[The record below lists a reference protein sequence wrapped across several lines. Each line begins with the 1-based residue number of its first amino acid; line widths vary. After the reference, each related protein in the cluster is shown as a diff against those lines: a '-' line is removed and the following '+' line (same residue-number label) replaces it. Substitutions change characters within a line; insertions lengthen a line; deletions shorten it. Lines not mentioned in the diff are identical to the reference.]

1 MAVHQTYDHRPRE
14 GPVGVLQFVPENTA
28 PKKISVI
35 QFSML
40 DGVDMA
46 KLAETPIIN
55 RELYKHPTKEPMEY
69 GPLDPHMGTS
79 NKKADCATCGEKLE
93 GCPGHFGSIKLS
105 LPVFH
110 IGYAKA
116 IQATLRMICKSCSKV
131 LLDPA
136 TKKVMRRRVRN
147 KLMDGNQRKDLQ
159 AKIIK
164 LCQATPICP
173 YCGDHNGDVKKI
185 GPLKFVHKKFKLKA
199 SDIAKGEWE
208 ATFETAISY
217 TPEISQHLKNCGEDM
232 HPQHVRQLF
241 SRVPPEDCELLGMS
255 HKFSRPE
262 WMVMSHL
269 LVPPCAIRPSVMM
282 DAQGGSNE
290 DDLTMKLQEIIW
302 VSELIGQDLEKGTPV
317 TQIMD
322 RWDVLQLQ
330 VALYINSEFPGIPLS
345 VQTKKPIRGICQRLK
360 GKQGRFRGNLSGKR
374 VDFTSRTV
382 ISPDPNLRID
392 EVGVPVDVAST
403 LTYPERVNKYNI
415 ESMRKLVINGP
426 TTHPG
431 ALSIVHGSDG
441 SRRLLK
447 YGDRTKHASE
457 LHIGDIVERHL
468 RDGDVVL
475 FNRQPSLHRISIM
488 AHRARVMPWKTFR
501 FNECACTPYNA
512 DFDGDEMNLHLPQN
526 EEARAEART
535 LLGVNLNLAV
545 PKSGELLISATQ
557 DFLTASFIITFKDS
571 FYTRSEFCQIL
582 AGCLDDDTF
591 VEMPEPAILKPIA
604 LYTGKQIFTA
614 LLQPNKKEKVNA
626 NLELKL
632 ALFDGKGGSEP
643 VMTPNDSYLYILNGY
658 FVAGRLDKAA
668 LGGGKVTLFAHLL
681 KYFSPSVAADR
692 MSKVAKMC
700 ARFMGNQGFSI
711 GISDVTPSP
720 QLTQKKQVL
729 VSTADAA
736 CAGFIAQFRNG
747 ELNMEAG
754 ASPEQTV
761 ESLLERT
768 LSAVRDAAG
777 KLCIDEL
784 SMAEKWNA
792 PLMMAQ
798 CGSKGSKINI
808 AQMIACVGQQTV
820 SGSRV
825 PNGFINRSLPH
836 FELGAKDPAAKGFV
850 QNSFFTGLTP
860 TEFFF
865 HTQGGRE
872 GLIDTAVKTAE
883 TGYMQRRLM
892 KALEDLTVQYD
903 GTVRSTG
910 GNVVQFRYGDDGVE
924 PTLTES
930 DSAAFDLGSQWTHCV
945 LTHIGGM
952 TRCLRPFEIFRTVD
966 IALNSREFQRF
977 TDKFRQDVR
986 EFFDS
991 FSLTASETGSAK
1003 PPGVINRLALLR
1015 KKLFLAGFQ
1024 SENDTT
1030 PPALPDDLNLQPK
1043 LTVEERES
1051 LVDRLMG
1058 ISKEALDMFFKRII
1072 SKMEEAQAE
1081 PGTAVGALAAQS
1093 IGEPCTQMTLK
1104 TFHFAGVASMNITQG
1119 VPRIREIINA
1129 TKAISTPLIEVKL
1142 ENPNSKDFA
1151 KAVKG
1156 RIESS
1161 TISDVCEYIKEVYE
1175 PGRCCILI
1183 KLDMERLANM
1193 KVRCSGHDVAR
1204 AIILHKKLKLKPEQV
1219 SVADGGEKVVINP
1232 PESITKRGKEAQ
1244 LKANVYFSLQFI
1256 KAQLPKIPVTG
1267 LTSIKRAVIQETK
1280 AATPGGPN
1288 SYAIFV
1294 EGNDVLGVMAQKGVK
1309 PDVTKS
1315 NHLLQIQS
1323 SLGIEAARRAI
1334 IDEILTTMRSHGV
1347 RVDPRHLN
1355 LLADCMTSKGEILGI
1370 TRFGISKMNDSALM
1384 LASFEKTTD
1393 YLFDAGQRALAEKI
1407 AGVSECIIMGRPIPL
1422 GTGLFKLLHQSE
1434 FLTAKGVTLEGHKT
1448 IFERFRASKPS
1459 AQTQSTTEAVE
1470 ATNALEAAH

>member
-1 MAVHQTYDHRPRE
+1 MSVHQTYDHRPRE
-14 GPVGVLQFVPENTA
+14 GPVGVHQFVPENTA

-35 QFSML
+35 QFSLL
-40 DGVDMA
+40 DGQEMA

-55 RELYKHPTKEPMEY
+55 RELYKHPTKDPMEY
-69 GPLDPHMGTS
+69 GPLDPHLGTS
-79 NKKADCATCGEKLE
+79 NKKADCLTCGEKLE
-93 GCPGHFGSIKLS
+93 GCPGHFGSLKLS

-110 IGYAKA
+110 IGYVKQ
-116 IQATLRMICKSCSKV
+116 IQATLRMICKTCSRV
-131 LLDPA
+131 LLEPEE
-136 TKKVMRRRVRN
+136 KKKLRRKVRSKN
-147 KLMDGNQRKDLQ
+147 TDSTQRKDLQ
-159 AKIIK
+159 AKMIK
-164 LCQATPICP
+164 SCQSKTTCP
-173 YCGDHNGDVKKI
+173 YCGDYNGEIKKL
-185 GPLKFVHKKFKLKA
+185 GPLKFLHKKFKLKA
-199 SDIAKGEWE
+199 ADFARQEWE
-208 ATFETAISY
+208 ATFENAVSY
-217 TPEISQHLKNCGEDM
+217 TPEISQHLKNVGEDM

-241 SRVPPEDCELLGMS
+241 TRIPPDDCEFLGMS
-255 HKFSRPE
+255 HKFARPE
-262 WMVMSHL
+262 WMVMTHL

-290 DDLTMKLQEIIW
+290 DDLTMKLTEIIW
-302 VSELIGQDLEKGTPV
+302 VSDLIGGDLERGTLV
-317 TQIMD
+317 SQIMD

-345 VQTKKPIRGICQRLK
+345 VQSKKPIRGICQRLK

-374 VDFTSRTV
+374 VDFTARTV

-403 LTYPERVNKYNI
+403 LTYPEKVNKYNI
-415 ESMRKLVINGP
+415 EAMRKLVQNGP
-426 TTHPG
+426 GIHPG
-431 ALSIVHGSDG
+431 AITIVHGTDG
-441 SRRLLK
+441 SRRMLK
-447 YGDRTKHASE
+447 YGDRTMHAAN
-457 LHIGDIVERHL
+457 LHIGDTVERHL
-468 RDGDVVL
+468 CDGDIVL

-501 FNECACTPYNA
+501 FNECCCTPYNA

-535 LLGVNLNLAV
+535 LLSVVQNLAV

-557 DFLTASFIITFKDS
+557 DFLTASFIITCKDS
-571 FYTRSEFCQIL
+571 FYTQAEFCQIL
-582 AGCLDDDTF
+582 AGCMDSHDNID
-591 VEMPEPAILKPIA
+591 MPIPAILKPVA
-604 LYTGKQIFTA
+604 LYTGKQIFST
-614 LLQPNKKEKVNA
+614 LIRPTSDSTVNA
-626 NLELKL
+626 NLELRL
-632 ALFDGKGGSEP
+632 ALFDGKSGEP
-643 VMTPNDSYLYILNGY
+643 VLSPNDSYLVILNGY
-658 FVAGRLDKAA
+658 FVAGRLDKTA
-668 LGGGKVTLFAHLL
+668 LGGGKNTMFAHLL
-681 KYFSPSVAADR
+681 KYFSPEIAADR
-692 MSKVAKMC
+692 MSKLAKLC

-711 GISDVTPSP
+711 GISDVTPSES
-720 QLTQKKQVL
+720 LTKKKAKL
-729 VSTADAA
+729 VSDADAKCIA
-736 CAGFIAQFRNG
+736 FITQYKNG
-747 ELNMEAG
+747 ELAQEAG

-761 ESLLERT
+761 ESLLEST

-784 SMAEKWNA
+784 TAHEKHNA
-792 PLMMAQ
+792 PLMMTQ

-825 PNGFINRSLPH
+825 PNGFMNRSLPH

-930 DSAAFDLGSQWTHCV
+930 DSAPFDLAQQWQHV
-945 LTHIGGM
+945 ILTHISMGLP
-952 TRCLRPFEIFRTVD
+952 CLQPYEIIEIIDER
-966 IALNSREFQRF
+966 LNSRSFQQF

-986 EFFDS
+986 EYFDS
-991 FSLTASETGSAK
+991 MNAKDGETK
-1003 PPGVINRLALLR
+1003 VLGVINKLIDIR
-1015 KKLFLAGFQ
+1015 KSLGLPENRFPPPPPNRSITTTTTSSKYLMEDDQ
-1024 SENDTT
+1024 SE
-1030 PPALPDDLNLQPK
+1030 LK
-1043 LTVEERES
+1043 EE
-1051 LVDRLMG
+1051 LVSRLMG
-1058 ISKEALDMFFKRII
+1058 ISKVVLDKFFKRIEA
-1072 SKMEEAQAE
+1072 KLVVAQAE

-1142 ENPNSKDFA
+1142 ENPNSKDYA
-1151 KAVKG
+1151 KAVRA
-1156 RIESS
+1156 RIQSS
-1161 TISDVCEYIKEVYE
+1161 TIADVAEYIKEIYE
-1175 PGRCCILI
+1175 PQRCFILI
-1183 KLDMERLANM
+1183 KLDEAKIEYNQIYCRG
-1193 KVRCSGHDVAR
+1193 VDVAR
-1204 AIILHKKLKLKPEQV
+1204 AIVLHKKLKLKPEHV
-1219 SVADGGEKVVINP
+1219 SVLGNGSKVMITP
-1232 PESITKRGKEAQ
+1232 PDNIVRRGKEATLKHNIYFTLQ
-1244 LKANVYFSLQFI
+1244 LIKSQLAN
-1256 KAQLPKIPVTG
+1256 IPVAG
-1267 LTSIKRAVIQETK
+1267 LNTIKRAVIQEVKGKTEDDPK
-1280 AATPGGPN
+1280 TY
-1288 SYAIFV
+1288 SIFV
-1294 EGNDVLGVMAQKGVK
+1294 EGNDVLGVMAQVGVRS
-1309 PDVTKS
+1309 DVTKS

-1323 SLGIEAARRAI
+1323 TLGIEAARRAI
-1334 IDEILTTMRSHGV
+1334 IDEINTTMKSHGV

-1422 GTGLFKLLHQSE
+1422 GTGLFKLLHKSTYLRPE
-1434 FLTAKGVTLEGHKT
+1434 GVKLEPKPLMLSKRKLAAAAAASSVSISHSAIATTAM
-1448 IFERFRASKPS
+1448 
-1459 AQTQSTTEAVE
+1459 
-1470 ATNALEAAH
+1470 

>member
-1 MAVHQTYDHRPRE
+1 MAAHVGYTHRPRE
-14 GPVGVLQFVPENTA
+14 DPTGVHKFVPENTA
-28 PKKISVI
+28 PKKIAVI
-35 QFSML
+35 QFSLL
-40 DGVDMA
+40 DGQEMA

-55 RELYKHPTKEPMEY
+55 RELYKYPTKEPMEY
-69 GPLDPHMGTS
+69 GPLDPHLGTS
-79 NKKADCATCGEKLE
+79 NKKADCLTCGEKLE
-93 GCPGHFGSIKLS
+93 GCPGHFGSVKLS

-110 IGYAKA
+110 IGYVKQ
-116 IQATLRMICKSCSKV
+116 IQATLRMICKTCSH
-131 LLDPA
+131 LLLTPEERI
-136 TKKVMRRRVRN
+136 KFQKRVRRKN
-147 KLMDGNQRKDLQ
+147 MDATQRKDTSS
-159 AKIIK
+159 KIVK
-164 LCQATPICP
+164 LCQSKITCP
-173 YCGDHNGDVKKI
+173 HCGEYNGEIKKL
-185 GPLKFVHKKFKLKA
+185 GPLKFVHKKYKHKSA
-199 SDIAKGEWE
+199 EIARAEWE
-208 ATFETAISY
+208 STFEVATGY
-217 TPEISQHLKNCGEDM
+217 TPEIQTHLKNVGEDM

-241 SRVPPEDCELLGMS
+241 SRIPPEDCDFLGMS
-255 HKFSRPE
+255 HRFARPE
-262 WMVMSHL
+262 WMIMTHL

-290 DDLTMKLQEIIW
+290 DDLTMKLTEIIW
-302 VSELIGQDLEKGTPV
+302 VSDLIEGDLQKGTLISQV
-317 TQIMD
+317 MD

-345 VQTKKPIRGICQRLK
+345 VQSKKPVRGICQRLK

-374 VDFTSRTV
+374 VDFTARTV

-403 LTYPERVNKYNI
+403 LTYPERVSQYNI
-415 ESMRKLVINGP
+415 EAMRKLVMNGP
-426 TTHPG
+426 AIHPG
-431 ALSIVHGSDG
+431 AITIVHGKDG
-441 SRRLLK
+441 SRRMLK
-447 YGDRTKHASE
+447 YGDRLSHASS
-457 LHIGDIVERHL
+457 LQIGDIVERHL
-468 RDGDVVL
+468 CDGDIVL

-535 LLGVNLNLAV
+535 LMSVVQNLAV

-557 DFLTASFIITFKDS
+557 DFLTASFIITCKDS
-571 FYTRSEFCQIL
+571 FYTRAEFCQIIS
-582 AGCLDDDTF
+582 GCMGASDTID
-591 VEMPEPAILKPIA
+591 MPVPAILKPVA
-604 LYTGKQIFTA
+604 LFTGKQIFST
-614 LLQPNKKEKVNA
+614 LFQPNAKSKVNA
-626 NLELKL
+626 NLELRL
-632 ALFDGKGGSEP
+632 MFFDGRKSEP
-643 VMTPNDSYLYILNGY
+643 VLIPNDSYMIILNGY
-658 FVAGRLDKAA
+658 LVSGRLDKSA
-668 LGGGKVTLFAHLL
+668 LGGGKNTIFSHLL
-681 KYFSPSVAADR
+681 KYFSPEIAADR
-692 MSKVAKMC
+692 MSKLARMC

-711 GISDVTPSP
+711 GISDVTPSLS
-720 QLTQKKQVL
+720 LTTKKAKL
-729 VSTADAA
+729 VSDADIKCAA
-736 CAGFIAQFRNG
+736 YISQFKSGQLAQ
-747 ELNMEAG
+747 EAG
-754 ASPEQTV
+754 ASPEQTI
-761 ESLLERT
+761 ESLLEGT

-777 KLCIDEL
+777 KLCLDEL
-784 SMAEKWNA
+784 SMFDKHNA

-825 PNGFINRSLPH
+825 PNGFVNRSLPH

-850 QNSFFTGLTP
+850 SNSFFTGLTP

-930 DSAAFDLGSQWTHCV
+930 DSAPFDMAQQWQHVV
-945 LTHIGGM
+945 LTFISQGLP
-952 TRCLRPFEIFRTVD
+952 CLQPYEIIEFVD
-966 IALNSREFQRF
+966 ERLNSRPFQQF

-991 FSLTASETGSAK
+991 ENVLDSSRRDDSGI
-1003 PPGVINRLALLR
+1003 VNRLIKLR
-1015 KKLFLAGFQ
+1015 KSLGL
-1024 SENDTT
+1024 SENRYAPPTSFGTSTTANTAQSYTMEDDHQDTKE
-1030 PPALPDDLNLQPK
+1030 NLV
-1043 LTVEERES
+1043 T
-1051 LVDRLMG
+1051 RLMG
-1058 ISKEALDMFFKRII
+1058 ISRLVLETFFQRIVA
-1072 SKMEEAQAE
+1072 KLVVAQAE

-1142 ENPNSKDFA
+1142 ERSDSKEFA
-1151 KAVKG
+1151 KAVKAK
-1156 RIESS
+1156 IESS
-1161 TISDVCEYIKEVYE
+1161 TIADVAEYIKEIYE
-1175 PGRCCILI
+1175 PQRCFLLI
-1183 KLDMERLANM
+1183 KLDEEKIKDNRIMCR
-1193 KVRCSGHDVAR
+1193 GIDVVH
-1204 AIILHKKLKLKPEQV
+1204 AILRHKKLKLKPEHV
-1219 SVADGGEKVVINP
+1219 SVLGNGSKVMIIP
-1232 PESITKRGKEAQ
+1232 PEAIVRRGKDAS
-1244 LKANVYFSLQFI
+1244 LLHNRYFTLQFV
-1256 KAQLPKIPVTG
+1256 KSQLAAIPVAG
-1267 LTSIKRAVIQETK
+1267 LNTIKRAVIQEAK
-1280 AATPGGPN
+1280 KEGGGGGA
-1288 SYAIFV
+1288 SYAIYV
-1294 EGNDVLGVMAQKGVK
+1294 EGADVLGVMAQSGVASTQ
-1309 PDVTKS
+1309 TKC
-1315 NHLLQIQS
+1315 NHLMQIQS
-1323 SLGIEAARRAI
+1323 TLGIEAARRSI
-1334 IDEILTTMRSHGV
+1334 IDEINTTMKSHGV

-1422 GTGLFKLLHQSE
+1422 GTGLFKLLHKSE
-1434 FLTAKGVTLEGHKT
+1434 YLRPAGVKLQPKPLLIAK
-1448 IFERFRASKPS
+1448 RKPTV
-1459 AQTQSTTEAVE
+1459 A
-1470 ATNALEAAH
+1470 ATSM